1 MRVYAMIKYGVAGKV
16 ERNPGM
22 YGQRRQANTE
32 MRHHLGH
39 PSEVTSQGVMVPR
52 SGQWRR
58 SGGTLKSIAGD

>member
-39 PSEVTSQGVMVPR
+39 PSEGHLS
-52 SGQWRR
+52 RR
-58 SGGTLKSIAGD
+58 DGAAQRPMAAVGRDAKKYRW